1 MRRRVVLVLA
11 AMALALLLAS
21 GVAWALNKVGTNS
34 PDTLRGTNRDDNL
47 SGRGGQDDI
56 FGLAGEDN
64 LLGEEGKDWVLG
76 GNERRAQGGDKNLVG
91 GPGNDGVLGGNGT
104 DNLAGGPGNDYVDSG
119 LGPDNASGDEG
130 NDLLVNGFVRQ
141 LSHDRLSGGAGND
154 VVIANHIPSF
164 EDEVVCGRG
173 FDRVSADTKDV
184 VAPDCERVRIIR
196 TIAQD
201 EAFAGPIL
209 QHYFEDLL
217 APPPF

>member
-1 MRRRVVLVLA
+1 MRRVTLVLA

-21 GVAWALNKVGTNS
+21 GVAWAVNKVGTND
-34 PDTLRGTNRDDNL
+34 PDTLRGTNGDDNL
-47 SGRGGQDDI
+47 VGKGGNDVLW
-56 FGLAGEDN
+56 GLACRDS
-64 LLGEEGKDWVLG
+64 LLGDEGKDWVIG
-76 GNERRAQGGDKNLVG
+76 GNERRTLGGDKNMLG
-91 GPGNDGVLGGNGT
+91 GPGNDGVLGGNDS
-104 DNLAGGPGNDYVDSG
+104 DNLAGGPGNDLVDSG

-130 NDLLVNGFVRQ
+130 NDLLINGFIRN

-184 VAPDCERVRIIR
+184 VAPDCERVTIIR

-201 EAFAGPIL
+201 EAFAGPIVE
-209 QHYFEDLL
+209 HYFEDVL